1 MKQSLPRAP
10 FASPLTLV
18 RAALAIVLTALL
30 VACGGGGVI
39 PAPEIRPLPA
49 DYTSRKA
56 TAYSPFRT
64 AVNDAGRETEVITP
78 AMVKEDLDLLLTGGF
93 KLIRLF
99 DSSDKVAKLTLDVI
113 RDNALDMRVM
123 LGIYP
128 ISGDPAFSNAEI
140 ARGIKLANDY
150 KDIVLVVSV
159 GNETMVSWSFN
170 RFSTIAMRDYIVRVR
185 NAVTQPVTTDD
196 NWAFFAQSGQF
207 EQDPRQILDVI
218 DFVSMHTYPLLD
230 SYYNPDLWDWQQV
243 DVPESQRA
251 EAMMDAAFERAK
263 FEYDAVRGHLD
274 SQGFTA
280 MPIVVGETG
289 WTAVDTP
296 GGPTL
301 TFRAHPVNQKMY
313 YDRLQAWKAAG
324 GTGPKNVFYFEAFDE
339 PWKQGDD
346 GWGLFNVKRQARFV
360 VQSFFPKEMWE
371 PVDPSDADGVYTYSD
386 AVYYIPPV
394 INAAVTANRYVIYSE
409 ATTASD
415 YVPTGL
421 VWDPFVKTFWQPVA
435 DPAPGDGVESYEIDP
450 RPETWGWGLL
460 YQSRTGVTENL
471 SNFADGTL
479 NFSIKTSYAQKIE
492 IGISSETEFEGPV
505 EAYVQIQNGQY
516 GYCNTGGWC
525 KVSIPVRDFVAA
537 NPKIDLRLVLSRFV
551 IADRFAITGNAA
563 TTNLP
568 KIYLDGVD
576 WNR

>member
-1 MKQSLPRAP
+1 MKHSLPRAP
-10 FASPLTLV
+10 FTSPLTLV

-30 VACGGGGVI
+30 VACGGGGTI

-64 AVNDAGRETEVITP
+64 ATDVDDRENEVITP
-78 AMVKEDLDLLLTGGF
+78 AMVKQDLDLLLTGGF

-113 RDNALDMRVM
+113 RDNGLDMKVM

-128 ISGDPAFSNAEI
+128 ISGDPALSNAEI

-170 RFSTIAMRDYIVRVR
+170 RFSTTAMRDYIVRVR

-196 NWAFFAQSGQF
+196 NWAFFAQSGPY

-218 DFVSMHTYPLLD
+218 DFVAMHTYPLLD
-230 SYYNPDLWDWQQV
+230 TVFSPGLWDWQQV
-243 DVPESQRA
+243 DVPENARA

-263 FEYDAVRGHLD
+263 FEYDAVRNHLD
-274 SQGFTA
+274 SQGFRA
-280 MPIVVGETG
+280 MPIVIGETG
-289 WTAVDTP
+289 WKAPPNFPQVEM
-296 GGPTL
+296 
-301 TFRAHPVNQKMY
+301 RAHPVNQKMY
-313 YDRLQAWKAAG
+313 FDRLQSWKAAG

-346 GWGLFNVKRQARFV
+346 GWGLFNVQRQARYV
-360 VQSFFPKEMWE
+360 IQGLFPNSMWE
-371 PVDPSDADGVYTYSD
+371 AVDASDDDGIYTQDD

-394 INAAVTANRYVIYSE
+394 INPAVTANRYVIYSE

-415 YVPTGL
+415 FVPTGL
-421 VWDPFVKTFWQPVA
+421 TWDPFVKTFWQPVP
-435 DPAPGDGVESYEIDP
+435 DPAPGDGAESYEIDP

-460 YQSRTGVTENL
+460 YQSRDGVTENL

-479 NFSIKTSYAQKIE
+479 NFSIKTTYAQKIE
-492 IGISSETEFEGPV
+492 IGISSDTEFEGPV

-537 NPKIDLRLVLSRFV
+537 NPKIDLRMVLSRFV